1 MYIIKLD
8 AIDSTNNY
16 LKALSVKKTPKDF
29 TVVVAKNQTNGRG
42 QMGTVWQTENEKN
55 LTFSIFK
62 KVSFLNVS
70 DQFYIS
76 MSVALGIISALKELQ
91 IPKLNIKW
99 PNDILSEQQKI
110 AGILIEN
117 VIKDN
122 KLEGSVIGIGLNVNQ
137 KYFEN
142 LPQASSL
149 YNLTGIIYNKE
160 EVLSRLLKHIQKQF
174 LRLEAGN
181 HSAIKH
187 EYEASLF
194 RIKKPSTFKS
204 STQQNFS
211 GFIEGVTDDGKL
223 KVRLEDNIFKVYD
236 LKEIQLLY

>member
-1 MYIIKLD
+1 MYIIKLN
-8 AIDSTNNY
+8 AIDSTNDY
-16 LKALSVKKTPKDF
+16 LKMLNIKKTPKDF
-29 TVVVAKNQTNGRG
+29 TVVVAENQTNGRG
-42 QMGTVWQTENEKN
+42 QMGAIWNTEQGKN

-62 KVSFLNVS
+62 AVLFLNVTN
-70 DQFYIS
+70 QFYIS
-76 MSVALGIISALKELQ
+76 MSVALGVISALKELQ

-99 PNDILSEQQKI
+99 PNDILAEQKKI

-117 VIKDN
+117 VIKN
-122 KLEGSVIGIGLNVNQ
+122 NRLESSIIGIGLNVNQ
-137 KYFEN
+137 KFFKN

-149 YNLTGIIYNKE
+149 YNLKGVIYNKD
-160 EVLSRLLKHIQKQF
+160 EVLSSVLKHIEKQ
-174 LRLEAGN
+174 LHRLKKGELN
-181 HSAIKH
+181 DIKA